1 MNKNF
6 EALQKAEE
14 KNAELKEKAAE
25 IEKKLQSCVKEYIQ
39 LAAEYGITLETSDFN
54 PAGQLVNE
62 EDLEKISGGLEVSTN
77 KWMPSSSS
85 VFYL

>member
-14 KNAELKEKAAE
+14 GNAELKEKAAE
-25 IEKKLQSCVKEYIQ
+25 MEEKLQSCVIEYIK

-54 PAGQLVNE
+54 PAGQPVTD
-62 EDLEKISGGLEVSTN
+62 EDLEKITGGSHYTTRKLV
-77 KWMPSSSS
+77 
-85 VFYL
+85 